1 MAQALAP
8 GQVLAGR
15 YEIEKT
21 LGQGGFGITYA
32 AMDKKLLGRVAV
44 KEYFPASLAV
54 RQGERVKAHGA
65 DLEARFEKGR
75 RRFMEEAKTLA
86 GLSQTAGIVRVLGCF
101 EERGTAYM
109 VMEYVQGRSLRCWLE
124 EQETLPAFYEAAKL
138 LEPVC
143 RALEQVH
150 KKGLIHRDI
159 CPDNLIMRDNGTLTL
174 IDFGAARAYYRQEEE
189 VLTRTVLVHQG
200 YAPPEQ
206 YESKGKQGPWTDV
219 YGLAATLY
227 EMVTGAMPPSA
238 PQRLGGEK
246 LYPPSAYGADITAE
260 QEEAL
265 LRGLKLEVRE
275 RFASV
280 KAFEGALLPAKEN
293 ESDRKKGRPL
303 LWVLAGGAMLGLG
316 LILLCLFAGK
326 KEKPLILAGNYVRG
340 SQEYEA
346 FLDFVKANAVEVQ
359 EREEGVMYVLEE
371 EAIRTWGA
379 PANRYAMPFGREE
392 AGQLLE
398 KMGLTEDTEGGWDI
412 FWVWDKGY
420 GAISTRFDRVQVYK
434 GEDGLQVLVC
444 ADIISGQVN
453 LIELSDGTREAKTA
467 MAAAAE
473 LCAGL
478 EGAWLSSE
486 EALAELEEAMETYF
500 SMEGGYAGLT
510 LEDFEMWI
518 TEGETGTKITLGR
531 YGSRSIFASDS
542 YWPDGQ

>member
-8 GQVLAGR
+8 GQALAGR

-54 RQGERVKAHGA
+54 RQGERVEVNGA
-65 DLEARFEKGR
+65 DLASRFEKGR

-124 EQETLPAFYEAAKL
+124 EQETLPAFQEAAKL

-159 CPDNLIMRDNGTLTL
+159 CPDNLLMRDNGTLTL

-189 VLTRTVLVHQG
+189 ALTRTVLVHQG

-206 YESKGKQGPWTDV
+206 YESKGRQGPWTDV

-227 EMVTGAMPPSA
+227 EMVTGTMPPSA
-238 PQRLGGEK
+238 PRRLGGEK

-265 LRGLKLEVRE
+265 LRGLKLEARE

-293 ESDRKKGRPL
+293 ESGRKKGSLL
-303 LWVLAGGAMLGLG
+303 LWMLAGGAVLG
-316 LILLCLFAGK
+316 LILLCLFAGE
-326 KEKPLILAGNYVRG
+326 KERPLPLAGNYVRG

-359 EREEGVMYVLEE
+359 EREEGVRYALEE
-371 EAIRTWGA
+371 EAIRAWGV
-379 PANRYAMPFGREE
+379 PANRYAMPFSREE
-392 AGQLLE
+392 VGQLLK
-398 KMGLTEDTEGGWDI
+398 KMGLTEDMEGGWDI

-420 GAISTRFDRVQVYK
+420 GAISTRFDRVQAYK

-453 LIELSDGTREAKTA
+453 LIEMSDGTREAKTA
-467 MAAAAE
+467 LAAAAE
-473 LCAGL
+473 LCQGL

-486 EALAELEEAMETYF
+486 KVLAELEEAMETYF
-500 SMEGGYAGLT
+500 SMEGGYSGLG
-510 LEDFEMWI
+510 LENFELWI
-518 TEGETGTKITLGR
+518 TERETGTVITLGR
-531 YGSRSIFASDS
+531 YGARSIYLSDS

>member
-1 MAQALAP
+1 MAIGQALAP

-54 RQGERVKAHGA
+54 RQGERVEVLGA
-65 DLEARFEKGR
+65 DAGPRFEKGR
-75 RRFMEEAKTLA
+75 QRFMEEAKTLA

-124 EQETLPAFYEAAKL
+124 EQETLPAFQGAAEL

-159 CPDNLIMRDNGTLTL
+159 CPDNLLMRDNGTLTL

-189 VLTRTVLVHQG
+189 ALTRTVLVHQG

-227 EMVTGAMPPSA
+227 EMVTGTMPPSA
-238 PQRLGGEK
+238 PRRLGGEK

-280 KAFEGALLPAKEN
+280 KAFECALLPAEEN
-293 ESDRKKGRPL
+293 GSRRKKGRL
-303 LWVLAGGAMLGLG
+303 LPRVFAGGAVLG

-326 KEKPLILAGNYVRG
+326 KEKPLPLAGNYVRG

-346 FLDFVKANAVEVQ
+346 FLDFVKTNAVEVQ
-359 EREEGVMYVLEE
+359 EKENGVMYVLEE
-371 EAIRTWGA
+371 EAIRTWGV
-379 PANRYAMPFGREE
+379 PSNRYAMPFSREE
-392 AGQLLE
+392 VGQLLE
-398 KMGLTEDTEGGWDI
+398 KMGLTEDTEDGWDI

-420 GAISTRFDRVQVYK
+420 GAISTRFDHVQVYK
-434 GEDGLQVLVC
+434 GEDGLQALVC

-453 LIELSDGTREAKTA
+453 LIELSDGTREAKAA

-478 EGAWLSSE
+478 EGAWLSSKE
-486 EALAELEEAMETYF
+486 VLAELETAMKTYF
-500 SMEGGYAGLT
+500 SMEGGYSGLE
-510 LEDFEMWI
+510 LENFDLWI
-518 TEGETGTKITLGR
+518 RGEETGTEIIMGR
-531 YGSRSIFASDS
+531 YGSRSILASDS